1 MRERGDAQ
9 LTGGANRSAGEGSAA
24 PARAGAW
31 NGPRGPD
38 RERGAREKVGPETA
52 QPGGE
57 DFPFFSFSIFNS
69 YFYFYFFY
77 LLFF

>member
-9 LTGGANRSAGEGSAA
+9 LPGGANRSAGEGSAA
-24 PARAGAW
+24 PARVGAW

-38 RERGAREKVGPETA
+38 GERGAREKVGPETA

-57 DFPFFSFSIFNS
+57 DFSF
-69 YFYFYFFY
+69 FYFQFLFLFLF
-77 LLFF
+77 LLSPFLLNK